1 MAGKVKVILNTYGG
15 RLAIKAKI
23 SRVEQGLREAGVS
36 YHLAPTNGPGHGVE
50 LARQASLEGW
60 PIVVAAG
67 GDGTINEVV
76 NGLIQAAGEA
86 EAGDL
91 GIIPMGTANDLVN
104 ALESPL
110 DIKLA
115 CQRIAAGN
123 TRLMD
128 IGQVNDHY
136 FANNSAVGLE
146 PMVTIAQ
153 DRIRWLKGDL
163 RYVLA
168 AFKTIIRAKT
178 WTMRISWNN
187 GQYEGPIILVS
198 VGNGCRT
205 GGSFFMTPYAV
216 LDDGLIDFTYAVGM
230 RRWQMLHLL
239 PQTFSGKHIYHPLVV
254 CRQTTALSITTSTTT
269 PIQADGE
276 IIERRATKI
285 NYRIIPR
292 KLRVIV

>member
-15 RLAIKAKI
+15 RLATKTKI
-23 SRVEQGLREAGVS
+23 SRVEQGLQEAGVN
-36 YHLAPTNGPGHGVE
+36 YHLEPTNSSGHGIE

-60 PIVVAAG
+60 PVVVAAG

-86 EAGDL
+86 EAGTL
-91 GIIPMGTANDLVN
+91 GIIPLGTANDL
-104 ALESPL
+104 ATDLEVPL
-110 DIKLA
+110 DVKLA

-128 IGQVNDHY
+128 VGQVNDHY

-146 PMVTIAQ
+146 PLVTLAH
-153 DRIRWLKGDL
+153 DRMRWLKGDI

-168 AFKTIIRAKT
+168 AFKTIIKAKT
-178 WTMRISWNN
+178 WTMRLSWNN
-187 GQYEGPIILVS
+187 GRYEGPILLVS

-230 RRWQMLHLL
+230 RRWQMLQLL
-239 PQTFSGKHIYHPLVV
+239 PQTFSGKHVYHPLVV
-254 CRQTTALSITTSTTT
+254 CRQTTALSITSSTPT

-285 NYRIIPR
+285 EYRIIPR
-292 KLRVIV
+292 RLRVIV